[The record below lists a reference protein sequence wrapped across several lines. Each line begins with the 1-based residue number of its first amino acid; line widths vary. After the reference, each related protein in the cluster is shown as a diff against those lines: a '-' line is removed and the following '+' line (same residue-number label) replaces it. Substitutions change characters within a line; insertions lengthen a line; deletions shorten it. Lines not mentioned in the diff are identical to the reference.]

1 MMNLV
6 FIFVSFGWFV
16 LVDNCRNKKYIP
28 GIIRKIFRILNKRKK
43 ILIIESEKNKSQPK
57 TSGKMEEVEEFFEK
71 KDTKSLENDFQSE
84 ISTLNF
90 IAFILIFLLMFF
102 SYIYIILSI

>member
-16 LVDNCRNKKYIP
+16 LIDNCRSKKYIP
-28 GIIRKIFRILNKRKK
+28 VFIRKSFRILDKRKK
-43 ILIIESEKNKSQPK
+43 ILIGKSEKNKSQPK
-57 TSGKMEEVEEFFEK
+57 NSDKMEEVEEYIEK
-71 KDTKSLENDFQSE
+71 KDTKNFENDFQSE

-90 IAFILIFLLMFF
+90 IAFILIFLLMLF